1 LGSDTDSDLSEDTRR
16 RLESALAAVF
26 RRTPIH
32 VTLDLRLGAIDGWD
46 SMNAVTFTME
56 VEQAF
61 EVSLGETIFTRDQT
75 IAEVLQILYDNPR
88 PSERPSGSA

>member
-1 LGSDTDSDLSEDTRR
+1 MGSDTDSDLSEDNRQ

-32 VTLDLRLGAIDGWD
+32 VTLDLRLGAIEGWD

-56 VEQAF
+56 VEQTF
-61 EVSLGETIFTRDQT
+61 EVQLGDTIFTRDQT
-75 IAEVLQILYDNPR
+75 IAQVLQVLHDNR
-88 PSERPSGSA
+88 TN

>member
-1 LGSDTDSDLSEDTRR
+1 MGSHADPDLSEDARR
-16 RLESALAAVF
+16 RLESALAVVF

-32 VTLDLRLGAIDGWD
+32 LTLDLPLGAIDGWD

-61 EVSLGETIFTRDQT
+61 EVDLGETIFTRDQT
-75 IAEVLQILYDNPR
+75 IAEVLQVLRENAKP
-88 PSERPSGSA
+88 A

>member
-1 LGSDTDSDLSEDTRR
+1 MGSDTDSDLSEDNRQ

-32 VTLDLRLGAIDGWD
+32 VTLDLRLGAIEGWD

-61 EVSLGETIFTRDQT
+61 EVQLGDTIFTRDQT
-75 IAEVLQILYDNPR
+75 IAQVLQVLHDNR
-88 PSERPSGSA
+88 RTN

>member
-1 LGSDTDSDLSEDTRR
+1 LSEDNRQ

-32 VTLDLRLGAIDGWD
+32 VTLDLRLGAIEGWD

-61 EVSLGETIFTRDQT
+61 EVQLGDTIFTREQT
-75 IAEVLQILYDNPR
+75 IAQVLQVLHDNR
-88 PSERPSGSA
+88 RTN

>member
-1 LGSDTDSDLSEDTRR
+1 LSEDNRQ

-32 VTLDLRLGAIDGWD
+32 VTLDLRLGAIEGWD

-61 EVSLGETIFTRDQT
+61 EVQLGDTIFTRDQT
-75 IAEVLQILYDNPR
+75 IAQVLQVLHDNR
-88 PSERPSGSA
+88 TN

>member
-1 LGSDTDSDLSEDTRR
+1 
-16 RLESALAAVF
+16 
-26 RRTPIH
+26 
-32 VTLDLRLGAIDGWD
+32 LDLRLGAIDGWD

-75 IAEVLQILYDNPR
+75 IAEVLQVLHDNQKTN
-88 PSERPSGSA
+88 